1 MARETQREIHT
12 ITVIGVGLIGGS
24 LAAACKAL
32 PEPPELRGI
41 DIDEDTLARAKDSGA
56 LDAYALPDAPQAR
69 AWLAAG
75 GSDLI
80 VVATP
85 ASAAGAWFSLMDEG
99 DFDGIITDTASTK
112 APIVAA
118 AREALGDMTR
128 YIPGH
133 PMAGSEAGGFSAA
146 RADLFQGA
154 YWILCPDD
162 ETRPEAFLALHSLF
176 AELGARIISV
186 DRDEHDS
193 AVAIVS
199 HVPHMVASALVELAG
214 AHAGKRRELLRLA
227 AGGFK
232 DTTRIAAGSPALWCG
247 IAMDNRE
254 ALADGLHE
262 LGAILGRFEECVRG
276 ADEEGLTK
284 LLAESA
290 DLRRSLPAQ
299 WVPMS
304 AKLTQVRI
312 PMGNR
317 PGVVAEVCGIAG
329 HAGCNIQSIEI
340 DHINEAT
347 AVLELILTDEGDMGG
362 LGGKL
367 IEAGYDFSIRSLEG
381 GE

>member
-1 MARETQREIHT
+1 MALEIR
-12 ITVIGVGLIGGS
+12 TVTVVGVGLIGGS

-32 PEPPELRGI
+32 DDAPELRGI
-41 DIDEDTLARAKDSGA
+41 DVDADSLERAAATGA
-56 LDAYALPDAPQAR
+56 LDAWALANDAR
-69 AWLAAG
+69 AGEWLSG
-75 GSDLI
+75 QGSDLV

-85 ASAAGAWFSLMDEG
+85 ARAARSWFTRMAEG
-99 DFDGIITDTASTK
+99 GFSGIVTDTASTK
-112 APIVAA
+112 AGITRVAA
-118 AREALGDMTR
+118 ETLHDATR
-128 YIPGH
+128 YVPGH
-133 PMAGSEAGGFSAA
+133 PMAGSEACGFSAA

-162 ETRPEAFLALHSLF
+162 ETDNEAFLALHALF
-176 AELGARIISV
+176 SAIGARIISI
-186 DRDEHDS
+186 DRAEHDS

-254 ALADGLHE
+254 ALAAGLHE
-262 LGAILGRFEECVRG
+262 LGEILRRFETAVR
-276 ADEEGLTK
+276 DEDAEALTR

-299 WVPMS
+299 WVPVS
-304 AKLTQVRI
+304 AKLTQLRI

-317 PGVVAEVCGIAG
+317 PGIVAEVCGIAG

-347 AVLELILTDEGDMGG
+347 AVLELILTDEGDIGQ

-367 IEAGYDFSIRSLEG
+367 IEGGFDFSVRNLEG

>member
-1 MARETQREIHT
+1 MARKIQT

-24 LAAACKAL
+24 FAQACA
-32 PEPPELRGI
+32 
-41 DIDEDTLARAKDSGA
+41 
-56 LDAYALPDAPQAR
+56 ALPDAPEVRGVDVDEEALTRAEKNGAIAAGALPDAQQAR
-69 AWLAAG
+69 DWLSAG
-75 GSDLI
+75 GSDLV

-85 ASAAGAWFSLMDEG
+85 ASAAGTWFSLMDEG
-99 DFDGIITDTASTK
+99 GFDGIVTDTASTK
-112 APIVAA
+112 APIVATA
-118 AREALGDMTR
+118 CETLGDMTR
-128 YIPGH
+128 YVPGH

-146 RADLFQGA
+146 RADLFRGA

-162 ETRPEAFLALHSLF
+162 ETDDEAFLALHSLL
-176 AELGARIISV
+176 AELGARIISI
-186 DRDEHDS
+186 DRAEHDS

-199 HVPHMVASALVELAG
+199 HVPHMLACALVELAG

-232 DTTRIAAGSPALWCG
+232 DTTRIAAGSPELWCG

-254 ALADGLHE
+254 ALADGLEE
-262 LGAILGRFEECVRG
+262 LGGILGRFEACVRDG
-276 ADEEGLTK
+276 DVQGLTE

-290 DLRRSLPAQ
+290 DLRRGLPAQ
-299 WVPMS
+299 WVPSS

-340 DHINEAT
+340 DHINEAC

-367 IEAGYDFSIRSLEG
+367 IEKGYDFSIRSLEG
-381 GE
+381 DE

>member
-1 MARETQREIHT
+1 MAREIQR
-12 ITVIGVGLIGGS
+12 ITVVGVGLIGGS
-24 LAAACKAL
+24 FAAAVHAL
-32 PEPPELRGI
+32 DDAPEIYGI
-41 DIDEDTLARAKDSGA
+41 DVDGPSLARARKSGA
-56 LDAYALPDAPQAR
+56 LDECAAPGDAR
-69 AWLAAG
+69 AAKWLSAG
-75 GSDLI
+75 GCDLVI
-80 VVATP
+80 LATP
-85 ASAAGAWFSLMDEG
+85 ASAAGEWFSRMEEG
-99 DFDGIITDTASTK
+99 GFDGIVTDTASTK
-112 APIVAA
+112 APIVATA
-118 AREALGDMTR
+118 ASTLSDMRR
-128 YIPGH
+128 YVPGH

-146 RADLFQGA
+146 RPDLFQGA

-162 ETRPEAFLALHSLF
+162 ETDNASFLALHSLL
-176 AELGARIISV
+176 AELGARIISI

-254 ALADGLHE
+254 ALASGLAE
-262 LGAILGRFEECVRG
+262 LGGILGQFEEAVRG
-276 ADEEGLTK
+276 GDVERLTA
-284 LLAESA
+284 LLSQSA

-299 WVPMS
+299 WVPLS

-317 PGVVAEVCGIAG
+317 PGVVAEVCGMAG

-347 AVLELILTDEGDMGG
+347 AVLELILTDEGDVGR
-362 LGGKL
+362 LGGEL
-367 IEAGYDFSIRSLEG
+367 IDAGFDFSIRSLEG
-381 GE
+381 DK